1 MSLKT
6 LRYALWG
13 LVAIVG
19 GAAGGYFYVNGFNVP
34 SGLGQI
40 ASKTTGAPTIG
51 GPFDLVDHNGTKVT
65 EADFKGSP
73 TVVFFGFTH
82 CPEICPT
89 TLTDMSSWLAELGEE
104 GKDIK
109 SYFVT
114 VDPQRDNPDVMK
126 DYVTAFSDR
135 ITGLTGEPDKVQ
147 KILKNYRVF
156 SQKVRLG
163 DGDYTMDHTASVILL
178 DKNAEF
184 VSTISYGEVIET
196 AVDKLKLLVNRS

>member
-6 LRYALWG
+6 LQYALWA

-19 GAAGGYFYVNGFNVP
+19 GGLGGYFYVNGLP
-34 SGLGQI
+34 GSQGLSLQS
-40 ASKTTGAPTIG
+40 ASTGAPTIG
-51 GPFDLVDHNGTKVT
+51 GPFELVDHNGATMT
-65 EADFKGSP
+65 EAALAGSP
-73 TVVFFGFTH
+73 SILFFGFTH

-89 TLTDMSSWLAELGEE
+89 TLSDISGWLEAVGDE

-114 VDPQRDNPDVMK
+114 VDPERDSPEIMK

-135 ITGLTGEPDKVQ
+135 ITGLTGSPEKVQ
-147 KILKNYRVF
+147 QILQNYRVY
-156 SQKVRLG
+156 SNKVRLG

-178 DKNAEF
+178 DSKGEF
-184 VSTISYGEVIET
+184 VSTISYGEQPKT
-196 AVDKLKLLVNRS
+196 AVDKLKLLVKRG